1 MGQVSKSVLREIGA
15 KKTRAFSS
23 FHDYLKVLI
32 ADGTVT
38 SSHDLVTRK
47 PSLLGE
53 ILFQWYQQGQIAC
66 VFAQQLAKAATPAW
80 GSVTIQGTVDPG
92 QLETVLIDAAKNLDA
107 LQLVFPGPA
116 TAQQACDLIK
126 ELCVHPSWSCKE
138 LPWME
143 DEKGRS
149 MQVGLRWH
157 PEGTDY
163 VSWVLGIAPFDTMP
177 FTRRLI
183 GSPFI
188 ALVIRSAPP
197 AKFNPAKPEEGLRPS
212 HLAHMNDML
221 GEDKEKRAKYD
232 ATTRKAKIALLGSEL
247 RSTARAKVTF
257 ALPLWCREVLG
268 DVVTQIEEVP
278 LPAEEPKV

>member
-23 FHDYLKVLI
+23 FEDYLKVLV

-66 VFAQQLAKAATPAW
+66 VFAQQLAKAATPKWA
-80 GSVTIQGTVDPG
+80 SITIQGTVDPAE
-92 QLETVLIDAAKNLDA
+92 LESILQDAAHNLDA

-116 TAQQACDLIK
+116 TALQACDLIK

-138 LPWME
+138 IPWME
-143 DEKGRS
+143 DERGRS
-149 MQVGLRWH
+149 LQVGLRWH
-157 PEGTDY
+157 PEGVDY

-177 FTRRLI
+177 FTRRLV

-188 ALVIRSAPP
+188 ALVVRSAPP
-197 AKFNPAKPEEGLRPS
+197 AEFNTAKVEEGFRPS
-212 HLAHMNDML
+212 HLAHMDDML
-221 GEDKEKRAKYD
+221 GENQEKREKYD
-232 ATTRKAKIALLGSEL
+232 TTTRKAKIALLGSEL

-268 DVVTQIEEVP
+268 NALTQITEVQD
-278 LPAEEPKV
+278 